1 MSLSVLPL
9 IGIINCFT
17 FPFLTTALQRWVQQ
31 GFSGLPQANTG
42 KSGLKASLALKAKTL
57 SSTSQRYLCADPPF
71 IKR

>member
-31 GFSGLPQANTG
+31 GFSGLPTG